1 MHDIIIDFQEFDNK
15 KIQLTSA
22 INLISS
28 KDAEKDRVMH
38 SKSDNI
44 KFTSYNDTNEV
55 VDELFNSLRLN
66 YQGNL
71 ETSMEGSEF
80 IFDLVYMMYYKCHE
94 VNFRRG
100 GPYIDS
106 PDWVKKK
113 KATISRKNA
122 DDNVLNMV

>member
-1 MHDIIIDFQEFDNK
+1 MHDIIIDFQEFDTK

-106 PDWVKKK
+106 PGWVKKK